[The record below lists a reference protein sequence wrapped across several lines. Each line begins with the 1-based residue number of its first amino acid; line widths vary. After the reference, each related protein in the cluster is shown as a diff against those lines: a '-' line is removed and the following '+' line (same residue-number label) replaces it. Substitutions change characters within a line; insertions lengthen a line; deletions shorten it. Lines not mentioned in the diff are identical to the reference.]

1 MWSEGEEETVTP
13 LTSGSDH
20 PSPAS
25 CLAGMWSEDEG
36 PVMVVPTPRRCRPSP
51 QSESSSCSEELDV
64 VSEQKHFHPASST
77 LGILSSEPV
86 NSESVNFLTVY
97 SESVKTETDDPKMAD
112 SEAAFRDSEHSNYPS
127 FVSCKF
133 EKIQE
138 SDDLISESKEV
149 LCSAT
154 ESGVSG
160 FHSEKSGVSV
170 FTSQSSYVDS
180 EPPVFGS
187 VNSELVD
194 VDYVCKSIV
203 EFSDLDNHNLT
214 QDIKNAVQK
223 TISPTAKLNGDSSIS
238 QPNSIYAV
246 QATPHETVVGVAS
259 PMCYAAHQPVH
270 SDAAC
275 DKPHVSITS
284 PELNFTSPEYAH
296 SKTVCVAH
304 CELFK
309 TMRPASALPSPGPAS
324 ASPSTSPVAAMP
336 PSGPALSDPM
346 PTKPRPVRPMLCSRR
361 RLPHGRPPD
370 PLCSHHRRCHP
381 HSRPPELNCFA
392 LLCCHPLGRPPELF
406 LICSLCS
413 GFCGSLVFG
422 LDPSVLGPHRPPW
435 SGCFLFSV
443 SIGLSGASP

>member
-1 MWSEGEEETVTP
+1 MRTVWRRDCLSQMTAMWSEGEEETVTP

-36 PVMVVPTPRRCRPSP
+36 PVMVVPTPRRRRPSP

-64 VSEQKHFHPASST
+64 
-77 LGILSSEPV
+77 
-86 NSESVNFLTVY
+86 
-97 SESVKTETDDPKMAD
+97 
-112 SEAAFRDSEHSNYPS
+112 
-127 FVSCKF
+127 
-133 EKIQE
+133 
-138 SDDLISESKEV
+138 
-149 LCSAT
+149 
-154 ESGVSG
+154 
-160 FHSEKSGVSV
+160 
-170 FTSQSSYVDS
+170 
-180 EPPVFGS
+180 
-187 VNSELVD
+187 
-194 VDYVCKSIV
+194 
-203 EFSDLDNHNLT
+203 
-214 QDIKNAVQK
+214 
-223 TISPTAKLNGDSSIS
+223 
-238 QPNSIYAV
+238 
-246 QATPHETVVGVAS
+246 
-259 PMCYAAHQPVH
+259 
-270 SDAAC
+270 
-275 DKPHVSITS
+275 
-284 PELNFTSPEYAH
+284 
-296 SKTVCVAH
+296 
-304 CELFK
+304 

-370 PLCSHHRRCHP
+370 PLCSHRRRCHP